1 MVCADVVMKEG
12 FVFKNEKLK
21 IKSHCRQKLES
32 FKVPTRIIEI
42 DKVLFTNRFKKD
54 RRLK

>member
-1 MVCADVVMKEG
+1 MVCVDVVMKEG

-54 RRLK
+54 RS